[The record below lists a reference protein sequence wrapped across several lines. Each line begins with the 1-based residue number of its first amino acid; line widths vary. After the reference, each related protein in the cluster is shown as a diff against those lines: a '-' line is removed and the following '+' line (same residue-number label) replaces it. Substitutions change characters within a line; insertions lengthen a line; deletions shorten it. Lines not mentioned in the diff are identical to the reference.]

1 MLPGWAI
8 LLSAFAYILLLFAVA
23 TYGDRRSASLG
34 VSRNGRPLVYA
45 LSLAVYCTSWT
56 YFGGVGLAAS
66 HGLEFAG
73 IYIGPIIAFT
83 IGLPIIRRIIE
94 IAKAERLVSVAD
106 FVAARYGKNQTV
118 ALIVAV
124 ISLVGVIPY
133 IALQLRSVSGS
144 VTAMLDPSG
153 FGGAGFAAAAELSSG
168 FIDMALIVTL
178 MMACFAVMFGTRHT
192 DATEHQDG
200 LILAIGAESLVKL
213 VAFFTAG
220 IVVLFFLFDGP
231 TDLFQQASNH
241 SMVTASMAY
250 EVPASRWV
258 VLIVLSVFAIILLPR
273 QFHVT
278 VVENRTMRELRMAG
292 WLLPLYLIAIN
303 LFVLPVAAAG
313 LILLD
318 GSGSSGGDPDLY
330 LLLLPLTQQL
340 PAVSLIVFIGG
351 FSAATAMVIVES
363 VALSIMVSNDIV
375 MPVFLRRRLIG
386 SDDQRADFS
395 PTLLRIRRMAIF
407 AVLILGYIY
416 YRMSDGQSGLA
427 SIGLLSFAA
436 IAQMAPAVLGGL
448 WWHRANARGAIA
460 GMLAG
465 FFAWAYLLFVP
476 SLGGPDNAHVASAV
490 LNFLLPGTG
499 LFSGPRADPLVN
511 AVALSLLLNLTAFV
525 LGSLS
530 RNPRPL
536 ERVQAG
542 VFVRR
547 QPRSQLVSRGWKTAV
562 TVGTLKTT
570 IGRYLGEERMRRS
583 FASHERT
590 TGRKLSD
597 ADAADMAVIHFSEQL
612 LGSAIGSASAR
623 LVLSLVLQ
631 KVEDAGPDTAWL
643 LDQASEALQHNQ
655 DMLQTALSKMDQ
667 GIAVFDSFGRLTVW
681 NRRFRTL
688 LDLPEEV
695 GQVGYPLSDLVSML
709 VARGDLDAA
718 GKAALIARF
727 KTLDIPF
734 SLSLGKRKRIIEV
747 RSNAMP
753 DNGFVAT
760 FTDITDRV
768 SAARALQEANETLE
782 LRVSERT
789 AELTQVN
796 GELAAARAAA
806 DDANLGK
813 TRFFAAAGHDILQPL
828 NAARLYSS
836 ALVGRLGQSENS
848 ELVGNIDSA
857 LESVEAILGAV
868 LDISRLDTGAM
879 KPQIAPVALGDL
891 LHRMETDF
899 APLARE
905 KNLTFKVMPTS
916 LSVRSDANLLR
927 RLVQNLVSNAIK
939 YTVSGKVLVG
949 VRRRGENVVIE
960 VADSGIGI
968 PKASFEAIFE
978 EFTRLDEGART
989 ASGLG
994 LGLSIVDRISRVL
1007 SHPVEIV
1014 SAPGRGTIF
1023 RVRLPRTEMGRMAA
1037 PQPVPIAPQSLTG
1050 VTVLC
1055 IDNDPRILAGMAIL
1069 ISGWGCTVLQ
1079 ASSKTEAEALAEDFH
1094 SLGNTTV
1101 PDLVIADY
1109 HLDDGTGIAA
1119 ILALRARFDTD
1130 VPALIITAD
1139 RSQEVRAE
1147 TKKHGLGLQNKP
1159 VKPAALRAYISQI
1172 ASHRRTAAE

>member
-8 LLSAFAYILLLFAVA
+8 FLSACAYILLLFAIA
-23 TYGDRRSASLG
+23 TYGDRRSLRAG
-34 VSRNGRPLVYA
+34 VPAKGRPLVYA

-56 YFGGVGLAAS
+56 YFGGVGLAAQ
-66 HGLEFAG
+66 HGLEFTG
-73 IYIGPIIAFT
+73 IYIGPILAFT
-83 IGLPIIRRIIE
+83 LGMPVIRRIIDL
-94 IAKAERLVSVAD
+94 AKAERLTSVAD

-118 ALIVAV
+118 ALIVAI
-124 ISLVGVIPY
+124 ISLVGAVPY
-133 IALQLRSVSGS
+133 IALQLRAVSGS
-144 VTAMLDPSG
+144 VSAMLDPSG
-153 FGGAGFAAAAELSSG
+153 FSDTENTGL
-168 FIDMALIVTL
+168 IDLALIVTL

-200 LILAIGAESLVKL
+200 LILAIAAESLVKL
-213 VAFFTAG
+213 VAFCTAG
-220 IVVLFFLFDGP
+220 LSVIFLMFHGP
-231 TDLFQQASNH
+231 ADLWHQAVNH
-241 SMVTASMAY
+241 APVTTALSY
-250 EVPASRWV
+250 QTPISRWMM
-258 VLIVLSVFAIILLPR
+258 LIALSAFAILMLPR

-278 VVENRTMRELRMAG
+278 IVENRTFKELRMAG
-292 WLLPLYLIAIN
+292 WMLPLYLVAIN

-313 LILLD
+313 LILL
-318 GSGSSGGDPDLY
+318 GASGDSDLY
-330 LLLLPLTQQL
+330 LLLLPLTQQM

-386 SDDQRADFS
+386 SHDQRPDFG

-407 AVLILGYIY
+407 AVLMLGYGY

-460 GMLAG
+460 GMLIG
-465 FFAWAYLLFVP
+465 FFTWAYLLFVP
-476 SLGGPDNAHVASAV
+476 SLGGPDNAHVAASI
-490 LNFLLPGTG
+490 LDFLFPGTSV
-499 LFSGPRADPLVN
+499 FSGPRADPLVN
-511 AVALSLLLNLTAFV
+511 AVALSLLLNLVGFV

-536 ERVQAG
+536 EMVQAG

-547 QPRSQLVSRGWKTAV
+547 QARSQLVSRGWKTAI
-562 TVGTLKTT
+562 TVGALKAT

-597 ADAADMAVIHFSEQL
+597 GDPADMSVIQFSEHL

-623 LVLSLVLQ
+623 LVLSLLLQ
-631 KVEDAGPDTAWL
+631 KNEDTGSDTAWL
-643 LDQASEALQHNQ
+643 LDRASEALQYNQ

-667 GIAVFDSFGRLTVW
+667 GIAVFDSAGLLTIW
-681 NRRFRTL
+681 NRRFRNL
-688 LDLPEEV
+688 LDLPEEF
-695 GQVGYPLSDLVSML
+695 GQVGYPLSGLIDALVG
-709 VARGDLDAA
+709 RGDIEPGEKIAA
-718 GKAALIARF
+718 ISRF

-734 SLSLGKRKRIIEV
+734 SIVVARGKRIVEV

-768 SAARALQEANETLE
+768 AAAQALGEANETLE
-782 LRVSERT
+782 LRVEERT
-789 AELTQVN
+789 AELTRVN
-796 GELAAARAAA
+796 RELAAARSAA

-836 ALVGRLGQSENS
+836 ALVGRLGQSDNS
-848 ELVGNIDSA
+848 DLVHNIDSA

-879 KPQIAPVALGDL
+879 TPQIGPVALGDL
-891 LHRMETDF
+891 LHRIETDF
-899 APLARE
+899 APMARE
-905 KNLTFKVMPTS
+905 KHLEFRVMPTS
-916 LSVRSDANLLR
+916 LGVRTDANLLR

-949 VRRRGENVVIE
+949 VRRRGDEVVIE

-968 PKASFEAIFE
+968 PQASFETIFH

-989 ASGLG
+989 AAGLG
-994 LGLSIVDRISRVL
+994 LGLSIVERISRVL
-1007 SHPVEIV
+1007 SHRVELSSV
-1014 SAPGRGTIF
+1014 PGHGTIF
-1023 RVRLPRTEMGRMAA
+1023 RVRLPRANAGAA
-1037 PQPVPIAPQSLTG
+1037 LSDIAALPLPQNLSGLTI
-1050 VTVLC
+1050 LC
-1055 IDNDPRILAGMAIL
+1055 IDNDPRILAGMATL
-1069 ISGWGCTVLQ
+1069 LSGWGCTVMEARSQ
-1079 ASSKTEAEALAEDFH
+1079 AEAESFAGDVH
-1094 SLGNTTV
+1094 SLGTATV

-1119 ILALRARFDTD
+1119 ILGLRARFGMD
-1130 VPALIITAD
+1130 VPALIVTAD

-1147 TKKHGLGLQNKP
+1147 TKKYGLGLQHKP
-1159 VKPAALRAYISQI
+1159 VKPAALRAYIAQI
-1172 ASHRRTAAE
+1172 ASHRRAAAE